1 MSSTRKNTK
10 PNVKPANPR
19 ESRFKTIIVPTDFSK
34 ISIQALPCAREFAK
48 EFGAHLVLLHV
59 VEKAPFIAG
68 LEANPLVLSEKEIVE
83 KAKMELR
90 HLARTELE
98 GISVDTLVRT
108 GKAFN
113 EINQAASELNVDLII
128 ISTHGYTGL
137 KHTLL
142 GSTAERVVRHAPCAV
157 MVVRRS

>member
-1 MSSTRKNTK
+1 MSNTRKNTK
-10 PNVKPANPR
+10 AGTGQSASR
-19 ESRFKTIIVPTDFSK
+19 GSRFKTILVSTDFSK
-34 ISIQALPCAREFAK
+34 ISIEALQYARDFAK
-48 EFGAHLVLLHV
+48 EFGARLVLVHV

-68 LEANPLVLSEKEIVE
+68 LETNPLVLSEKEIVE

-98 GISVDTLVRT
+98 GVTVDTLVRT

-113 EINQAASELNVDLII
+113 EINQAASELKADLII

-157 MVVRRS
+157 MVVRPS